1 MVELGFQTE
10 EFSKRTKGL
19 AEHPVTREEHVQV
32 HGSTKL
38 RAACAQQFRPAE
50 RELGGVGREGVV
62 RFPGR
67 QGWIISL

>member
-1 MVELGFQTE
+1 M
-10 EFSKRTKGL
+10 

-32 HGSTKL
+32 HGSMKL
-38 RAACAQQFRPAE
+38 RAACAEQFRPAE